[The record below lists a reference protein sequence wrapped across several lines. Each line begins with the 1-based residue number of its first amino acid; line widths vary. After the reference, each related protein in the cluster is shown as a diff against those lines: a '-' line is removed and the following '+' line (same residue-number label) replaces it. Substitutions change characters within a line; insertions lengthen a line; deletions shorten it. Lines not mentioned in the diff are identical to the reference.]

1 MKNDYLSSPH
11 AGHGSRAPHDE
22 LCLDHPPRGIRMDR
36 AFDGTTVIR
45 MRIFSAS
52 AFGLLGVALFW
63 NGLTS
68 IFVCFALALT
78 AQKFGWD
85 IPAFSFFT
93 EGKWDGSPPPLWFL
107 WLFLS
112 PFIAIGL
119 GMIYMTVFQ
128 FFGRCAIHLGAD
140 EGRVFTG
147 IGPFGRT
154 QRFSPQSVKSV
165 NAKQSTSTSSE
176 GFTTITTKLVI
187 EMNNGREIKFPR
199 LGKMRE
205 TWLTFAFGKLLRRE

>member
-1 MKNDYLSSPH
+1 MKNDYISSPH
-11 AGHGSRAPHDE
+11 TGHGSRAPDDE
-22 LCLDHPPRGIRMDR
+22 LRLDHPPRGIRMER

-45 MRIFSAS
+45 VRMFSSS

-68 IFVCFALALT
+68 IFVCFAIALT
-78 AQKFGWD
+78 AQKFGWNL
-85 IPAFSFFT
+85 PAFSFFT
-93 EGKWDGSPPPLWFL
+93 EGEWDGSPPPLWFL

-119 GMIYMTVFQ
+119 GMICMTVFQ
-128 FFGRCAIHLGAD
+128 FFGRCVIHLDAD

-154 QRFSPQSVKSV
+154 QRFSPQSIKSADV
-165 NAKQSTSTSSE
+165 KQSIISTKR
-176 GFTTITTKLVI
+176 TTITTNLVI
-187 EMNNGREIKFPR
+187 EMNNGREIKFPG

-205 TWLTFAFGKLLRRE
+205 TWLTFALGKLLRRA